1 MSVNE
6 LSPGTSRLRLERIK
20 AEDAAEYYKA
30 GFEIADPEVAYY
42 TGGGGTY
49 DFATIEA
56 YLKRIA
62 EAEDRYDFF
71 IRLDDGEAIGEI
83 VLKDVDPDAGRASMR
98 IALFS
103 ATRCGQGYGTE
114 ALRLLLDFAFGELGL
129 HRVELEVYS
138 YNERARRSY
147 LKCGFKEEGRL
158 REAVIA
164 DGRRYDLVLMGILR
178 AEYEAGRA

>member
-1 MSVNE
+1 MSGIG
-6 LSPGTSRLRLERIK
+6 LSLRSPRLRLERIK
-20 AEDAAEYYKA
+20 AEDAAEYYEA
-30 GFEIADPEVAYY
+30 GFETEDPEVAYY
-42 TGGGGTY
+42 TGGGGTF
-49 DFATIEA
+49 DFKKIEA
-56 YLKRIA
+56 YVKRIA

-71 IRLDDGEAIGEI
+71 IRLDDGEAIGEV
-83 VLKDVDPDAGRASMR
+83 VLKDLDPDTGRASMR

-103 ATRCGQGYGTE
+103 STRCGQGYGTE
-114 ALRLLLDFAFGELGL
+114 AVRRLLDFAFGELGL

-164 DGRRYDLVLMGILR
+164 EGRRHDIVLMGILR
-178 AEYEAGRA
+178 GEHEAARR